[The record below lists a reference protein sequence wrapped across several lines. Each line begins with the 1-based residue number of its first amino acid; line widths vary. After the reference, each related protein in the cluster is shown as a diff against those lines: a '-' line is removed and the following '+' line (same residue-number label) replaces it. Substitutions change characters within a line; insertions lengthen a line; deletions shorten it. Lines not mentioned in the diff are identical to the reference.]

1 VRAVRAYG
9 CALVVVLAACRT
21 QPAAPSVEKSAE
33 GARAAAPARDASP
46 RSMKELPTTDH
57 TIAVGNL
64 QAQIADYEKR
74 LAKAPNGPAI
84 LKALV
89 GLYAMRAQFFSRLD
103 DYDRA
108 GALAERLVKVA
119 PADGEAWAARAGCR
133 ASMHRFQDALADL
146 DEAERRGVRNDE
158 LAGARASIY
167 QALGRYGDA
176 AKIRERKAR
185 EWPTLAS
192 LGALASL
199 RAEEGNTDEAERLFI
214 EAQDKFS
221 DVSPFSLAW
230 LYLQEGLMWQKAGYL
245 SRARELFEAA
255 HERLPE
261 YAPVTSHLAS
271 VEAVTGSRDR
281 AIALVRPLVDGS
293 DDPEYAG
300 QLASLLADGGDKAEA
315 AALRA
320 RAADRYRQ
328 LIAQHPAAFADHAAR
343 FWLGPGG
350 DAKQALALARLNLD
364 ARKTSESYELVIDAA
379 LAAGTTK
386 IACDAAE
393 RALAL
398 PKPSPPLRLA
408 AARAAD
414 TCARVN

>member
-1 VRAVRAYG
+1 MTSSTSTPRTPRARHTSAPRRTRSASPTPTAAAARSRTTPSTSPTTCWSSARPRPPRSPAASARTATAHRATPRSRTWERRTNVRAVRAYG

-293 DDPEYAG
+293 DDP
-300 QLASLLADGGDKAEA
+300 
-315 AALRA
+315 
-320 RAADRYRQ
+320 
-328 LIAQHPAAFADHAAR
+328 
-343 FWLGPGG
+343 
-350 DAKQALALARLNLD
+350 
-364 ARKTSESYELVIDAA
+364 
-379 LAAGTTK
+379 
-386 IACDAAE
+386 
-393 RALAL
+393 
-398 PKPSPPLRLA
+398 
-408 AARAAD
+408 
-414 TCARVN
+414 